1 MNCKCSHCTK
11 WVECKTKG
19 FCLVKDL
26 FTYTELEEDAVCPDF
41 VEGEPQTEEEYES
54 AQLFQWNTSHYYTPI
69 LERLFLIG

>member
-26 FTYTELEEDAVCPDF
+26 FTYTELEEDAFCPDY
-41 VEGEPQTEEEYES
+41 VEGTPQTEEEFES
-54 AQLFQWNTSHYYTPI
+54 AQLF
-69 LERLFLIG
+69 